1 MMMMHT
7 VKYEYQIIWPVHLWF
22 DVVHIQDTEIITYS
36 SHVHAWWDTKWNVAS
51 KYLVFLCINE
61 HEDSLVGRVP
71 SGVSVCVLM
80 HVTERDHRNCKTS
93 LSYFHCYQA
102 SRGTNLEQTV
112 AVGHY
117 TYSKS
122 YEVGL
127 SIIPN
132 LLWIFITEW
141 IQDVLSS
148 SCVR

>member
-36 SHVHAWWDTKWNVAS
+36 SHVHIWWDTKWNVAS

-61 HEDSLVGRVP
+61 NEDSLMCRVP
-71 SGVSVCVLM
+71 ICIFYACSCMSQKG
-80 HVTERDHRNCKTS
+80 DHRNCKTS
-93 LSYFHCYQA
+93 LIYFHCYQA
-102 SRGTNLEQTV
+102 SRGTNLEQIV

-127 SIIPN
+127 SIIPK
-132 LLWIFITEW
+132 LLCIFITEC
-141 IQDVLSS
+141 IQDVLSN
-148 SCVR
+148 SCER